1 MTQQEL
7 TLYNLGE
14 NLDQL
19 MNLDPRGYGVCRIL
33 YPAARALA
41 KEPLTVHGAKF
52 LVSNIKEADLVY
64 IITGFVL
71 LPFKKA
77 EMDGIVSSVLLA
89 RSLVKAFGAKPV
101 LICPEEDLEAA
112 KALAYVAGLH
122 CYDSVEEVQQFP
134 ISMALIPFPKDRE
147 QALLMTDQLIAKGL
161 PAAMITNE
169 APGANASGVYHNATG
184 LDVTDLEAKTDL
196 LFERLQQLGIPNLSI
211 GDLGNEIGMGTLEKH
226 LNRYVPYTAPGTC
239 RCGCKGGIAA
249 ATKADH
255 ILTATVS
262 DWGCYGLMA
271 ALAYL
276 KRDIDVFHT
285 PEMEREALTA
295 ACRNGVIDMYG
306 WLIPAIDGMNAE
318 KNCSIVSLMRECVF
332 SAMDL
337 EKTCATW
344 FDKVL
349 ELGYYDNVADCEG
362 SKR

>member
-41 KEPLTVHGAKF
+41 GEPLTVHGAKF
-52 LVSNIKEADLVY
+52 LLSNIKEGDLVY

-101 LICPEEDLEAA
+101 LICPEENLNAA

-122 CYDSVEEVQQFP
+122 CYGSVEEVQQLP
-134 ISMALIPFPKDRE
+134 ISMGLIAFPKDRD
-147 QALLMTDQLIAKGL
+147 QALMAADQLMDKGF
-161 PAAMITNE
+161 PAAVITNE
-169 APGANASGVYHNATG
+169 APGANPKGVYHNATG
-184 LDVTDLEAKTDL
+184 LDVTALEAKTDL
-196 LFERLQQLGIPNLSI
+196 LFEKLQQLGVPNLSI
-211 GDLGNEIGMGTLEKH
+211 GDLGNEIGMGALGEH
-226 LNRYVPYTAPGTC
+226 LTRYVPYVAPGAC
-239 RCGCKGGIAA
+239 QCGCGGGIGA
-249 ATKADH
+249 ATKAEH
-255 ILTATVS
+255 LITATVS

-276 KRDIDVFHT
+276 KRDIDIFHT

-295 ACRNGVIDMYG
+295 ACRGGVIDMYG

-318 KNCSIVSLMRECVF
+318 KNCSIVSLMRECVL
-332 SAMDL
+332 SALEL

-349 ELGYYDNVADCEG
+349 ELGYYDNVAD
-362 SKR
+362 R

>member
-239 RCGCKGGIAA
+239 RCGCKEP
-249 ATKADH
+249 
-255 ILTATVS
+255 
-262 DWGCYGLMA
+262 
-271 ALAYL
+271 
-276 KRDIDVFHT
+276 VF
-285 PEMEREALTA
+285 
-295 ACRNGVIDMYG
+295 C
-306 WLIPAIDGMNAE
+306 
-318 KNCSIVSLMRECVF
+318 
-332 SAMDL
+332 
-337 EKTCATW
+337 
-344 FDKVL
+344 
-349 ELGYYDNVADCEG
+349 
-362 SKR
+362 